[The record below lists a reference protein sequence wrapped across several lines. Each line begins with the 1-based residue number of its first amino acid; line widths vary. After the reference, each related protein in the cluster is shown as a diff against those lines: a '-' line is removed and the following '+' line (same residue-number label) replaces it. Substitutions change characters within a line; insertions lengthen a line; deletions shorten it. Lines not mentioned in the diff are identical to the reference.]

1 MSPFDILKVI
11 NETKEDIFQE
21 PQAEKDYSPYMINR
35 GLSYFPDTVMYANQ
49 MNLNQAI
56 PKKFQFLYLLNSV
69 PKRKRFS
76 KWHKKDAE
84 SKSLALIK
92 EYYNYSNDKAKIV
105 LNLLTPEQLS
115 CIEEK
120 LFRGSRK

>member
-21 PQAEKDYSPYMINR
+21 PQAEKDYLPYMINR

-69 PKRKRFS
+69 SKRKRFS

-120 LFRGSRK
+120 LFRGSGK

>member
-120 LFRGSRK
+120 LFRGSGK

>member
-69 PKRKRFS
+69 TKRKRFS

-120 LFRGSRK
+120 LFRGSGK